1 MSTEPGEAQLVQ
13 GAQRFWLSICQMSG
27 RMAVTTFGR
36 KGKMVFTLFYS
47 SKRLPRLGKI
57 ITQRFGLYPKMEI
70 FRYASDDIHQKRQ
83 LKIGQLHD
91 KQQLNHTIY
100 MINNNMISDIPIN
113 IL

>member
-1 MSTEPGEAQLVQ
+1 MLGSCSVVQ
-13 GAQRFWLSICQMSG
+13 GPERFWLSIGQLPG

-70 FRYASDDIHQKRQ
+70 FRYAYDDIHQKRQ
-83 LKIGQLHD
+83 LRIGQLHD